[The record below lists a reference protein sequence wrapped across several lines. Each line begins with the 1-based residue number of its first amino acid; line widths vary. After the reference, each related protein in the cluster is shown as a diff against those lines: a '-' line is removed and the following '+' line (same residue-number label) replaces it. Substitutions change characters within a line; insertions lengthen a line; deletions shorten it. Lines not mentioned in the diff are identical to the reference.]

1 MLKIVGMEN
10 AFGTAQTNKEP
21 FVKSKQISGKHKYT
35 MRKKL
40 PKTLGLLIFS
50 IYLLDFSLKIISQ
63 AVKN

>member
-40 PKTLGLLIFS
+40 PKTLDQLIFRKF
-50 IYLLDFSLKIISQ
+50 Y
-63 AVKN
+63 